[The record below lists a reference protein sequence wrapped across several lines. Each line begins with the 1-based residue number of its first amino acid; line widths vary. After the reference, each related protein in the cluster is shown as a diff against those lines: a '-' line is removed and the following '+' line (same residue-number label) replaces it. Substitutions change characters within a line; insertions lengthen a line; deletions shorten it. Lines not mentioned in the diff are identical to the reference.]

1 MDVTKLLIELVAGF
15 AAGVFAGMT
24 GAGGGILLVP
34 ILVFLGLPPLAAT
47 GTSNVAISVSAAS
60 GTWLNTRK
68 FALPWRQVLTL
79 AVPAVVLAPLGVL
92 LAERISAQVLLIAF
106 AGFNFISIGLLQ
118 LKLRV
123 AAQIPLA
130 EDADATPEEG
140 QPPTG
145 HLAPAVAT
153 GASGGLLAGLFGVG
167 GGLIMVP
174 LQVLLLATPIRMA
187 SRISLGV
194 VLFSSVSAVITHQLS
209 GSDLQWVT
217 GLTIAIAGLF
227 GAPLGARW
235 LHRFTDRQS
244 TRLIQVTMAVVAVS
258 FLWRALN

>member
-1 MDVTKLLIELVAGF
+1 M
-15 AAGVFAGMT
+15 
-24 GAGGGILLVP
+24 
-34 ILVFLGLPPLAAT
+34 
-47 GTSNVAISVSAAS
+47 
-60 GTWLNTRK
+60 
-68 FALPWRQVLTL
+68 
-79 AVPAVVLAPLGVL
+79 
-92 LAERISAQVLLIAF
+92 
-106 AGFNFISIGLLQ
+106 
-118 LKLRV
+118 KLRV
-123 AAQIPLA
+123 AAQVPLA
-130 EDADATPEEG
+130 EDAEATSEDAEATSEDADATPEEG

-209 GSDLQWVT
+209 GSGLQWVT